1 MSTNGTPRWRR
12 IVGAVLL
19 VVGCVL
25 VPVSLSAVWVRNTLL
40 DTDNYVSTV
49 GPLAD
54 DPQVQ
59 QAIANRVTDALFANV
74 DVEEKVAD
82 ALPPRA
88 GFLATPVA
96 DGIRTAVEAATLR
109 LAESDRFETLWENA
123 NRRAHEAVVN
133 VLTGGGSRVTTED
146 GTVAIDT
153 AQIVENVKAKL
164 DARGIT
170 VFDDVR
176 TAATSSSCS
185 SSPTTW
191 REVQGLVD
199 LLQTIAWVLPFVALA
214 CFAGAI
220 ALSGNR
226 RRTVQRGA
234 IGVAFAVAV
243 QIVLLKAGRNLYL
256 DAVTTKKSTPGAAG
270 SVWDQL
276 TSFLRT
282 AGFAVIA
289 VALVIAFVAWVVGP
303 SSSATSLRG
312 WWDRT
317 LGTSS
322 ASDAGAPGPVASF
335 VARSKPLL
343 RGLGAAIAFVVLIAW
358 NHPTAL
364 TVLGVGVL
372 FVVYLVVLELL
383 GTQRDARTG
392 HGHDNDV
399 ALNRRRR
406 RGGRGR
412 PATGAAGSR
421 GCSGYG
427 RRRSSRVLGGDS
439 RIGFIRTA

>member
-1 MSTNGTPRWRR
+1 MSTNGTPRWRKV
-12 IVGAVLL
+12 VGTILL
-19 VVGCVL
+19 IVGCVL

-40 DTDNYVSTV
+40 NTDNYVSTV

-54 DPQVQ
+54 DPAVQ

-74 DVEEKVAD
+74 DVEKKVVD

-88 GFLATPVA
+88 GFLATPVV
-96 DGIRTAVEAATLR
+96 DGIHTAVEAATLR
-109 LAESDRFETLWENA
+109 LAESDRFDTLWEKA

-133 VLTGGGSRVTTED
+133 VLTGGGSRVTTEN

-153 AQIVENVKAKL
+153 AQIVENVKARL

-170 VFDDVR
+170 VFDDVQPR
-176 TAATSSSCS
+176 NEQFVLFQSDDLAQ
-185 SSPTTW
+185 
-191 REVQGLVD
+191 VQGLVD

-214 CFAGAI
+214 CLGGAI

-226 RRTVQRGA
+226 RRTIQRGA
-234 IGVAFAVAV
+234 LGVAFAVAV

-289 VALVIAFVAWVVGP
+289 VALVVAFVAWVAGR
-303 SSSATSLRG
+303 SSSATSLRS
-312 WWDRT
+312 WWNRT

-322 ASDAGAPGPVASF
+322 APDAGAAGPVASF

-343 RGLGAAIAFVVLIAW
+343 RGLGAAIAFLVLIAW

-364 TVLGVGVL
+364 TVLGVAVL
-372 FVVYLVVLELL
+372 FVVFLVVLELL
-383 GTQRDARTG
+383 GRS
-392 HGHDNDV
+392 
-399 ALNRRRR
+399 
-406 RGGRGR
+406 
-412 PATGAAGSR
+412 ATHPP
-421 GCSGYG
+421 
-427 RRRSSRVLGGDS
+427 VTD
-439 RIGFIRTA
+439 TTTT

>member
-1 MSTNGTPRWRR
+1 MSTNGMPRWRR
-12 IVGAVLL
+12 IVGALLL

-25 VPVSLSAVWVRNTLL
+25 LPVSLSAVWVRNTLL

-54 DPQVQ
+54 DPDVQ

-74 DVEEKVAD
+74 DVEEQVAD

-96 DGIRTAVEAATLR
+96 NGIRTAVEAATLR
-109 LAESDRFETLWENA
+109 LAESDRFEVLWEKA
-123 NRRAHEAVVN
+123 NRRAHEAVVD
-133 VLTGGGSRVTTED
+133 VLTGGGSRVTTEN

-153 AQIVENVKAKL
+153 AQIVENVKARL

-170 VFDDVR
+170 VFDDFEPRNEQFVLFQSEDL
-176 TAATSSSCS
+176 A
-185 SSPTTW
+185 
-191 REVQGLVD
+191 EVQGLVD

-234 IGVAFAVAV
+234 LGVAFAVAV

-289 VALVIAFVAWVVGP
+289 LALVIAFIAWVVGP
-303 SSSATSLRG
+303 SSAATSLRS
-312 WWDRT
+312 WWRRT

-322 ASDAGAPGPVASF
+322 ASAPGATTPSPVAGF

-343 RGLGAAIAFVVLIAW
+343 RGLGAALAVVVLILW
-358 NHPTAL
+358 SHPSAL
-364 TVLGVGVL
+364 TVLGIAVV
-372 FVVYLVVLELL
+372 FVVYLLVIELL
-383 GTQRDARTG
+383 G
-392 HGHDNDV
+392 
-399 ALNRRRR
+399 
-406 RGGRGR
+406 RGAT
-412 PATGAAGSR
+412 PAAPAS
-421 GCSGYG
+421 
-427 RRRSSRVLGGDS
+427 
-439 RIGFIRTA
+439 